1 MNLKLRIW
9 GYVVFLTR
17 TCKFVKKFFIH
28 KNSVI
33 KGTTHFEYEVAE
45 QDQRKKSM
53 FPEPSRVKCY

>member
-17 TCKFVKKFFIH
+17 TCKFVKEFFIH
-28 KNSVI
+28 KKGI
-33 KGTTHFEYEVAE
+33 KGTTHFEHEVAG

-53 FPEPSRVKCY
+53 FPEP